1 MPARASTPK
10 SAREGPASAPSN
22 RPAFSVILPSVPTT
36 NAATP
41 RGPTEE
47 IARLRLERDLFQ
59 RLLELGSR
67 DDMRP
72 FLEDALALIAEV
84 TGARKGYIEI
94 DRPGRAGSGGE
105 ASEPRVWIAR
115 GLSEDELAQAR
126 REISTGIVA
135 EALATGATIS
145 TASALD
151 DPRFRDQ
158 RSVQAQR
165 IQAVLCAPI
174 GKEAPLGVLY
184 LQGRSAPGPFPEE
197 DRAHAETFA
206 RHLAVLADR
215 LLARAERDLAAASVD
230 HTAALRS
237 RLHVEGVAGTSRALA
252 EVLRQVSVAAPV
264 PVAVLIT
271 GESGTGKTA
280 IARALHAS
288 SPRAGGPFVEVNC
301 AAIPETLFES
311 ELFGAEKG
319 AHSTA
324 TRRIDGK
331 IDAARGG
338 TLFLDEVG
346 ELPLSIQSKLLM
358 FLQSRRYYR
367 LGSSS
372 PIEADVRVVAATN
385 ADLEELVQAKR
396 FREDLYYRLNVLE
409 VRVPPLR
416 DRREDIVP
424 IAEAIAVGLGR
435 SNQRVIPLSSAARAA
450 LAEGEWPGNVRQ
462 LENAVARGWAVALH
476 EEAAAIEPWHVF
488 PDRAAS
494 GGASAGDA
502 ATYEDAVRSFQA
514 RFLRE
519 ALDKYGWNVSE
530 TARRV
535 GLARSHLYDLIRA
548 HGIAR
553 STRK

>member
-1 MPARASTPK
+1 VTNA
-10 SAREGPASAPSN
+10 EGPRS
-22 RPAFSVILPSVPTT
+22 
-36 NAATP
+36 
-41 RGPTEE
+41 PTEE

-67 DDMRP
+67 DDIRP

-94 DRPGRAGSGGE
+94 DRPGRAGAGDE
-105 ASEPRVWIAR
+105 PSEPRLWMAR
-115 GLSEDELAQAR
+115 GLSEDELAHAR

-145 TASALD
+145 TASALN

-174 GKEAPLGVLY
+174 GKDPPLGVLY

-197 DRAHAETFA
+197 DRAHAEIFA

-230 HTAALRS
+230 HTAPLRA
-237 RLHVEGVAGTSRALA
+237 RLRVEGVAGTSRALA
-252 EVLRQVSVAAPV
+252 EVLRQVSVAG
-264 PVAVLIT
+264 VLIT

-288 SPRAGGPFVEVNC
+288 SPRAGGPFIEVNC

-324 TRRIDGK
+324 TKRIDGK

-385 ADLEELVQAKR
+385 ANLEELVQAKR

-416 DRREDIVP
+416 ERREDIVP
-424 IAEAIAVGLGR
+424 IAESIALGLGR
-435 SNQRVIPLSSAARAA
+435 SNQRAIPLSSAARAA
-450 LAEGEWPGNVRQ
+450 LSESEWPGNVRQ

-494 GGASAGDA
+494 GSASAGDP
-502 ATYEDAVRSFQA
+502 ATYEDAVRVFQA

-519 ALDKYGWNVSE
+519 ALEKHGWNVSE
-530 TARRV
+530 TARRI

-553 STRK
+553 SARK